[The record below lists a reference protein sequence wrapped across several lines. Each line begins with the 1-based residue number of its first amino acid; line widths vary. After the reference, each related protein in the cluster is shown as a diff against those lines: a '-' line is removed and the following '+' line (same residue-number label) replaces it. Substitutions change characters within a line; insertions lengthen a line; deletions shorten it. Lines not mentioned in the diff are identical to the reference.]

1 MAQTSTRRNSQARR
15 KRTGRSNGSGRSAAS
30 TRGSSST
37 RNRQQ
42 RNGSSSAKSR
52 SSGPARSNS
61 QTTNR
66 SRTQPRRSG
75 GTAGPDSVKQFASKG
90 KDAVAEGVQSGG
102 KTISTVAGKVKGPAL
117 AAGGAAL
124 AGLAGGMA
132 VQSKRDSGR
141 KILGMRLGNN
151 VGKAG
156 KDLADA
162 GQSVGR
168 FTENLG
174 EFAAEMRK
182 TREAIDN
189 RAKHRSPVE
198 VVLQALTARR

>member
-15 KRTGRSNGSGRSAAS
+15 KTTGRSNGSGRSAAS

-42 RNGSSSAKSR
+42 RRSSAKSR
-52 SSGPARSNS
+52 SSGAARSSS

-75 GTAGPDSVKQFASKG
+75 GTAGTDSVKQFASRG

-141 KILGMRLGNN
+141 KILGMRLGNS

-156 KDLADA
+156 KDLAGA

-189 RAKHRSPVE
+189 RPKHRSPIE
-198 VVLQALTARR
+198 VVSQALTARR

>member
-15 KRTGRSNGSGRSAAS
+15 KTTGRSNGSGRSAAS

-42 RNGSSSAKSR
+42 RNGRSSAKSR
-52 SSGPARSNS
+52 SSGAARSSS

-66 SRTQPRRSG
+66 SRRQPRRSG

-141 KILGMRLGNN
+141 KILGMRLGNS

-168 FTENLG
+168 FSENLG